1 MATTSITFPL
11 NTAKVVDGYDAMFR
25 LRPDGYPYSHI
36 LREYG
41 VRKAAECVDCG
52 GVESPPPA
60 RVPGCGCGAAGSYNL
75 PCTCGASSSVAM
87 RRR

>member
-11 NTAKVVDGYDAMFR
+11 NTAKVVDGYEATFR
-25 LRPDGYPYSHI
+25 LRPDGYPYSRL

-52 GVESPPPA
+52 GPETSYPA
-60 RVPGCGCGAAGSYNL
+60 RVPACGCGAAGSYNL
-75 PCTCGASSSVAM
+75 PCTCGASSSAAIP
-87 RRR
+87 RR